1 MYSNLA
7 KIKDDGLE
15 KGMGQ
20 ALYDNPDNPT
30 KRYFLEK
37 RWKSEGEILGV
48 IMVNPSKAGALES
61 DNTVTA
67 LMNMAKRRDYAAL
80 YIVNIIPYIDSSVL
94 TLNATKLDLN
104 SMVTE
109 DNQLKGFDL
118 LFQGADTILM
128 AWGEYGHKRLPL
140 LMKSNHIR
148 ELFEHKKSICKV
160 IGFGRRDNFPY
171 HPLPVGRD
179 KYKLNEVELLDAS
192 EQVQEWVNKYK

>member
-7 KIKDDGLE
+7 EINGEYLE

-48 IMVNPSKAGALES
+48 IMINPSKAGALES

-67 LMNMAKRRDYAAL
+67 LISMAKQRGYAAL
-80 YIVNIIPYIDSSVL
+80 YIVNIIPFIDSSIE
-94 TLNATKLDLN
+94 TLNTLKLDLD

-109 DNQLKGFDL
+109 DNQVKSFEL
-118 LFQGADTILM
+118 LFQRADTILM
-128 AWGEYGHKRLPL
+128 AWGKDGHKRLPL
-140 LMKSNHIR
+140 LMKNNLIR
-148 ELFEHKKSICKV
+148 KLFERKKSICKV
-160 IGFGRRDNFPY
+160 IGFGKKDNFPY

-179 KYKLNEVELLDAS
+179 KYRLNEVKLLDAS
-192 EQVQEWVNKYK
+192 EKVQEWVNKYK